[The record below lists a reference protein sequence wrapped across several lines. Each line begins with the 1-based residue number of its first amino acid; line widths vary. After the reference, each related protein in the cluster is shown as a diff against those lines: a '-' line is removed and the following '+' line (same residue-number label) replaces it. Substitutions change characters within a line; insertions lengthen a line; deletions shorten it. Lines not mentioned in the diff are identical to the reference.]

1 MKKKITFLW
10 FTRIF
15 SILVIIGIPILIWA
29 NSNSIQEENYPI
41 KVLLII
47 SSFIAISLY
56 SIILKWSLSYRI
68 GKEAQDER
76 GKDTGKGL
84 LDSEHN

>member
-15 SILVIIGIPILIWA
+15 SILVIIGIPVFIWA
-29 NSNSIQEENYPI
+29 NSSSIQEESHPTKI
-41 KVLLII
+41 LLII

-56 SIILKWSLSYRI
+56 SIILKWSLSYRT

-76 GKDTGKGL
+76 EKDSRKGL
-84 LDSEHN
+84 LDSERN